1 MILMYIDVI
10 GYSVLLHSQK
20 WLNESYYYIKRE
32 GPGNVVWNHWVNVWV
47 PRERKVDPELLD
59 SAIMLIDGSSN
70 SGKPPSLDDTFVKIG
85 RVLSSITGLMYIN
98 IKQIPNES
106 LGTLADLH
114 NNELIT
120 TLLHK

>member
-1 MILMYIDVI
+1 MYIDVI